1 MQMTVVVDIRA
12 AVMVVEEVNQVKV
25 PSLARESQAKA
36 VALEVLVNVVMRI
49 VRLACT
55 TVVHL
60 AVVLINLVL
69 VKNSVKKVRVRVV
82 LAQDRV
88 KIALQVVNLGVNLVK
103 SSQNRAKL
111 SVKLGDIPW
120 QDWQVLI

>member
-1 MQMTVVVDIRA
+1 MKMIVAADIRV
-12 AVMVVEEVNQVKV
+12 VMVVEEVNRVREV
-25 PSLARESQAKA
+25 SLAKENQVKA
-36 VALEVLVNVVMRI
+36 VAPVVLGSVVTRI
-49 VRLACT
+49 VKLVCT

-60 AVVLINLVL
+60 AVVLINPVQ
-69 VKNSVKKVRVRVV
+69 VKNSVKKARVRVV

>member
-1 MQMTVVVDIRA
+1 MQMIVAADIRA
-12 AVMVVEEVNQVKV
+12 AMVVAEVNRVREVSLAKENQVK
-25 PSLARESQAKA
+25 A
-36 VALEVLVNVVMRI
+36 VAQVVLGSVVTRI
-49 VRLACT
+49 VKLVCT

-60 AVVLINLVL
+60 VVVLINPVQ
-69 VKNSVKKVRVRVV
+69 VKNSVKKARVRVV

>member
-1 MQMTVVVDIRA
+1 
-12 AVMVVEEVNQVKV
+12 MVVAEVNRVREVSLAKENQVK
-25 PSLARESQAKA
+25 A
-36 VALEVLVNVVMRI
+36 VAQVVLGSVVTRI
-49 VRLACT
+49 VKLVCT

-60 AVVLINLVL
+60 AVVLINPVQ
-69 VKNSVKKVRVRVV
+69 VKNSVKKARVRVV

>member
-1 MQMTVVVDIRA
+1 MQMIVAADIRVA
-12 AVMVVEEVNQVKV
+12 MVVAEVNRVREVSLAKENQVK
-25 PSLARESQAKA
+25 A
-36 VALEVLVNVVMRI
+36 VAQVVLGSVVTRI
-49 VRLACT
+49 VKLVCT

-60 AVVLINLVL
+60 AVVLINPVQ
-69 VKNSVKKVRVRVV
+69 VKNSVKKARVRVV

>member
-1 MQMTVVVDIRA
+1 MQMIVVADIRVA
-12 AVMVVEEVNQVKV
+12 MVVAEVNRVREVSLAKENQVKADAQV
-25 PSLARESQAKA
+25 
-36 VALEVLVNVVMRI
+36 VLGNVVTRI
-49 VRLACT
+49 VKLVCT

-60 AVVLINLVL
+60 AVVLINPVQ
-69 VKNSVKKVRVRVV
+69 VKNSVKKARVRVV

-120 QDWQVLI
+120 QDWPVLI